1 MHLRRSGFGKIL
13 PTQTVEERPMDS
25 EEIRELRAVLGR
37 LKQEHRDLD
46 SAINALE
53 QSGRADALQLKR
65 LKKKKLFLRDE
76 IFRIEDELLPD
87 IIA

>member
-1 MHLRRSGFGKIL
+1 M
-13 PTQTVEERPMDS
+13 ES
-25 EEIRELRAVLGR
+25 EDIRELRATLLK

-53 QSGRADALQLKR
+53 QSGRADPLQLKR
-65 LKKKKLFLRDE
+65 LKKKKLHLKDE
-76 IFRIEDELLPD
+76 IARIEDQLLPD

>member
-1 MHLRRSGFGKIL
+1 M
-13 PTQTVEERPMDS
+13 ES
-25 EEIRELRAVLGR
+25 EEIRELRTNLLK

-53 QSGRADALQLKR
+53 ASGRADPLQLQR
-65 LKKKKLFLRDE
+65 LKKKKLFLKDE
-76 IFRIEDELLPD
+76 ISRIEDHLLPD